1 MDNLD
6 PATLAELE
14 RQYVELSRQYQIYYA
29 VAFWVEVRCS
39 LYCSMFISTMRI
51 MLRKRPVE
59 TVASRIF
66 LVVSIMIFIL
76 ATFHNITSISRLI
89 RAYALLLAP
98 PAPFLYFQSYKYWDN
113 YAHLLLTAF
122 LHLARRRPRCE
133 RNKWIIVAPT
143 LLLIGS
149 IGESKSRRLR
159 VAQPTVASPQK
170 RQRNNSNLPS
180 FAATT
185 FVNWHWFLHPEAFA
199 PEKITP
205 VLFIT
210 FPLNLAQNMLTTSLI
225 AFKIYK
231 QHRDTVRSGLQL
243 SSGLDLMG
251 VIRIIVES
259 AMVYTVETAIIIIL
273 FVINHPSVVIVQHA
287 LPGSIGIVFCLIA
300 IRTHVARSD
309 SAPRPGASGSGY
321 ASDAFFPTWVTD
333 ADSPPHSPISPH
345 RRNFHHMGPITV
357 TTVTEQHR
365 VMDSVLSSVSKRER
379 ERVRVREISRE
390 RGDGETMDVDL
401 DLESV
406 QRSPESVRTY
416 DLKP

>member
-14 RQYVELSRQYQIYYA
+14 RQYAELSRQYQIYYP
-29 VAFWVEVRCS
+29 VAFWVEAIIYG

-98 PAPFLYFQSYKYWDN
+98 PAPFLYFQNYKYWDN

-122 LHLARRRPRCE
+122 CTWLGDVLVIYRCFLIWR
-133 RNKWIIVAPT
+133 RNKWVIVAPT

-149 IGESKSRRLR
+149 I
-159 VAQPTVASPQK
+159 
-170 RQRNNSNLPS
+170 
-180 FAATT
+180 ATT
-185 FVNWHWFLHPEAFA
+185 FVNWHWFLHPTAFA
-199 PEKITP
+199 PKDIAP
-205 VLFIT
+205 ILWIT

-259 AMVYTVETAIIIIL
+259 AMVYTVETAIIIVL
-273 FVINHPSVVIVQHA
+273 MAINHPSVVIVQHA

-309 SAPRPGASGSGY
+309 TAPRPGASGSGY